1 MANVEI
7 INNLVEKIDGEWKAS
22 HQIIAKNTGNEAISI
37 RKLIDKY
44 SNDFRE
50 FGKVSFKMTA
60 VSEEKLKINPDSKS
74 QKIYYLNEQQA
85 TFLMTLL
92 RNSKEIVYFKKTLV
106 KTFYD
111 LRTLAQ
117 APVSTTKLENK
128 RELNL
133 PNEDFREVL
142 EKSISKLEEKNNC
155 TFVELIEYDVR
166 QRLKNGKLETYK
178 KVSFVSKER

>member
-1 MANVEI
+1 MSNVTVV
-7 INNLVEKIDGEWKAS
+7 NNGLCEKIDGEWKIS
-22 HQIIAKNTGNEAISI
+22 YQIISKNTNNDAISI

-44 SNDFRE
+44 MSDFKS
-50 FGKVSFKMTA
+50 FGVVSFKMTKTTNTDLGNGRP
-60 VSEEKLKINPDSKS
+60 S
-74 QKIYYLNEQQA
+74 KIYYLNEQQA

-117 APVSTTKLENK
+117 ASVSTPKLENK